1 MVRINTL
8 SKMVKKVDIKV
19 FLFLFICLG
28 LGVYYYNNEMKT
40 ERFRDKRIGPMVPG
54 TKIYNNPKCSDNR
67 PKPTNKAQCVSWDY
81 TCDPADRKVESLTTK
96 CKNLLN
102 KRITRKFISV
112 KPINGYIDKPTD
124 EAIYKAYNIF
134 NNPKYKN
141 KRIQVILKYP
151 KGRFTFN
158 YKLTDNISLG
168 FLKKIT
174 QKKGNFDFG
183 NQFFSETHDCKKL
196 QSLIILGEGSEN
208 TIFVTTD
215 SNIHAINGSG
225 ITGKIMFKGIT
236 FSRDHLSSSQGKITN
251 NDFNDTTSRSDLTIK
266 IEQGFPSIKELLER
280 KEETIKHIESSKII
294 NDSNCKQ
301 LSIKLYTGK
310 GFKQGNFIH
319 KYNPDGIKDKKSM
332 GQAKIFNVE
341 DLLNS
346 NSDKV
351 IIKVAAENKKS
362 WKKGDNIAIKIKS
375 GGFPYYLW
383 GENGEISFVDIK
395 WTHKTRGIIRGRW
408 DRVYMDRIHI
418 PNTSV
423 NNIRPYIASSGGGPQ
438 IGGETDGYKCD
449 FVKKFELKN
458 SSIMNSGDDNLG
470 LFHIQNCTIDNIVTN
485 NAFGRNIL
493 FHHTSKCKMS
503 NITTDLEGRFEY
515 NYKNEKGINDL
526 LNDGNKKCID
536 IDVVLKNVPKSLR
549 KEYKPGIIKTDI
561 VQNPIQIPLFMK
573 SEAVRNTTYEYKLF
587 DPRTTNG
594 QNQQKSFK
602 DSNIRYKDRNKK
614 SIKKCNGNPEYS
626 YCNHLKVGQCD
637 LPGQKVYCPVT
648 CGICDES

>member
-1 MVRINTL
+1 MVKIKSI
-8 SKMVKKVDIKV
+8 SKMVKKVNIKV
-19 FLFLFICLG
+19 IFIFICLG
-28 LGVYYYNNEMKT
+28 LLIYFYFYKYEMKT
-40 ERFRDKRIGPMVPG
+40 ERFRDKRIRPTVPG
-54 TKIYNNPKCSDNR
+54 TKMTSNPESSYNLPKT
-67 PKPTNKAQCVSWDY
+67 TNKAQCVSWDY
-81 TCDPADRKVESLTTK
+81 KCDPADRKVESLTTK
-96 CKNLLN
+96 CTKVLN
-102 KRITRKFISV
+102 KRMKKIIIRVRNSR
-112 KPINGYIDKPTD
+112 NIDIDTETD
-124 EAIYKAYNIF
+124 KAIYKAYNYF
-134 NNPKYKN
+134 NDTKYKN

-183 NQFFSETHDCKKL
+183 NQFFSETNDCKKL
-196 QSLIILGEGSEN
+196 QSLIILGAGSDN
-208 TIFVTTD
+208 TFFVTTD
-215 SNIHAINGSG
+215 SNIHAINGSN
-225 ITGKIMFKGIT
+225 ITGNISFKGIT
-236 FSRDHLSSSQGKITN
+236 FSRDQISSSQGKITN
-251 NDFNDTTSRSDLTIK
+251 NDFKVKENISSLTIK
-266 IEQGFPSIKELLER
+266 IDPGFPSIKELLQR
-280 KEETIKHIESSKII
+280 KKNTV
-294 NDSNCKQ
+294 
-301 LSIKLYTGK
+301 SIKLYTGK
-310 GFKQGNFIH
+310 PFNQGNYIH
-319 KYNPDGIKDKKSM
+319 KYNQDGTIDRESD
-332 GQAKIFNVE
+332 QARIINVL
-341 DLLNS
+341 DFLPSSTTSDNS
-346 NSDKV
+346 DNYDKV
-351 IIKVAAENKKS
+351 IIKVAAENKMS
-362 WKKGDNIAIKIKS
+362 WQVGDNIAIKIKS

>member
-1 MVRINTL
+1 MVKIKSI
-8 SKMVKKVDIKV
+8 SKMVKKVNIKV
-19 FLFLFICLG
+19 IFIFICLG
-28 LGVYYYNNEMKT
+28 LLIYFYFYKYEMKT
-40 ERFRDKRIGPMVPG
+40 ERFRDKRIRPTVPG
-54 TKIYNNPKCSDNR
+54 TKMTSNPESSYNLPKT
-67 PKPTNKAQCVSWDY
+67 TNKAQCVSWDY
-81 TCDPADRKVESLTTK
+81 KCDPADRKVESLTTK
-96 CKNLLN
+96 CTKVLN
-102 KRITRKFISV
+102 KRMKKIIIRVRNSR
-112 KPINGYIDKPTD
+112 NIDIDTETD
-124 EAIYKAYNIF
+124 KAIYKAYNYF
-134 NNPKYKN
+134 NDTKYKN

-183 NQFFSETHDCKKL
+183 NQFFSETNDCKKL
-196 QSLIILGEGSEN
+196 QSLIILGAGSDN
-208 TIFVTTD
+208 TFFVTTD
-215 SNIHAINGSG
+215 SNIHAINGSN
-225 ITGKIMFKGIT
+225 ITGIISFKGIT
-236 FSRDHLSSSQGKITN
+236 FSRDQISSSQGKITN
-251 NDFNDTTSRSDLTIK
+251 NDFKVKENISSLTIK
-266 IEQGFPSIKELLER
+266 IDPGFPSIKELLQR
-280 KEETIKHIESSKII
+280 KKNTV
-294 NDSNCKQ
+294 
-301 LSIKLYTGK
+301 SIKLYTGK
-310 GFKQGNFIH
+310 PFNQGNYIH
-319 KYNPDGIKDKKSM
+319 KYNQDGTIDRESD
-332 GQAKIFNVE
+332 QARIINVL
-341 DLLNS
+341 DFLPSSTTSDNS
-346 NSDKV
+346 DNYDKV
-351 IIKVAAENKKS
+351 IIKVAAENKMS
-362 WKKGDNIAIKIKS
+362 WQVGDNIAIKIKS

-515 NYKNEKGINDL
+515 NYKNRKGINDL
-526 LNDGNKKCID
+526 LNDGNKKCIT
-536 IDVVLKNVPKSLR
+536 VVLKNVPKSLR
-549 KEYKPGIIKTDI
+549 KEYNPPSTDTDI
-561 VQNPIQIPLFMK
+561 VKKPIHIPF
-573 SEAVRNTTYEYKLF
+573 SVAWTYTLV

-594 QNQQKSFK
+594 QNQQKRFK
-602 DSNIRYKDRNKK
+602 DSNILYKDRNKK

>member
-1 MVRINTL
+1 MVKIKSI
-8 SKMVKKVDIKV
+8 SKMVKKVNIKV
-19 FLFLFICLG
+19 IFIFICLG
-28 LGVYYYNNEMKT
+28 LLIYFYFYKYEMKT
-40 ERFRDKRIGPMVPG
+40 ERFRDKRIRPTVPG
-54 TKIYNNPKCSDNR
+54 TKMTSNPESSYNLPKT
-67 PKPTNKAQCVSWDY
+67 TNKAQCVSWDY
-81 TCDPADRKVESLTTK
+81 KCDPADRKVESLTTK
-96 CKNLLN
+96 CTKVLN
-102 KRITRKFISV
+102 KRMKKIIIRVRNSR
-112 KPINGYIDKPTD
+112 NIDIDTETD
-124 EAIYKAYNIF
+124 KAIYKAYNYF
-134 NNPKYKN
+134 NDTKYKN

-183 NQFFSETHDCKKL
+183 NQFFSETNDCKKL
-196 QSLIILGEGSEN
+196 QSLIILGAGSDN
-208 TIFVTTD
+208 TFFVTTD
-215 SNIHAINGSG
+215 SNIHAINGSN
-225 ITGKIMFKGIT
+225 ITGNISFKGIT
-236 FSRDHLSSSQGKITN
+236 FSRDQISSSQGKITN
-251 NDFNDTTSRSDLTIK
+251 NDFKVKENISSLTIK
-266 IEQGFPSIKELLER
+266 IDPGFPSIKELLQR
-280 KEETIKHIESSKII
+280 KKNTV
-294 NDSNCKQ
+294 
-301 LSIKLYTGK
+301 SIKLYTGK
-310 GFKQGNFIH
+310 PFNQGNYIH
-319 KYNPDGIKDKKSM
+319 KYNQDGTIDRESD
-332 GQAKIFNVE
+332 QARIINVL
-341 DLLNS
+341 DFLPSSTTSDNS
-346 NSDKV
+346 DNYDKV
-351 IIKVAAENKKS
+351 IIKVAAENKMS
-362 WKKGDNIAIKIKS
+362 WQVGDNIAIKIKS

-515 NYKNEKGINDL
+515 NYKNRKGINDL
-526 LNDGNKKCID
+526 LNDGNKKCIT
-536 IDVVLKNVPKSLR
+536 VVLKNVPKSLR
-549 KEYKPGIIKTDI
+549 KEYNPPSTDTDI
-561 VQNPIQIPLFMK
+561 VKKPIHIPF
-573 SEAVRNTTYEYKLF
+573 SVAWTYTLV

-594 QNQQKSFK
+594 QNQQKRFK
-602 DSNIRYKDRNKK
+602 DSNILYKDRNKK

-648 CGICDES
+648 CGICNES

>member
-1 MVRINTL
+1 MVKIKSI
-8 SKMVKKVDIKV
+8 SKMVKKVNIKV
-19 FLFLFICLG
+19 IFIFICLG
-28 LGVYYYNNEMKT
+28 LLIYFYFYKYEMKT
-40 ERFRDKRIGPMVPG
+40 ERFRDKRIRPTVPG
-54 TKIYNNPKCSDNR
+54 TKMTSNPESSYNLPKT
-67 PKPTNKAQCVSWDY
+67 TNKAQCVSWDY
-81 TCDPADRKVESLTTK
+81 KCDPADRKVESLTTK
-96 CKNLLN
+96 CTKVLN
-102 KRITRKFISV
+102 KRMKKIIIRVRNSR
-112 KPINGYIDKPTD
+112 NIDIDTETD
-124 EAIYKAYNIF
+124 KAIYKAYNYF
-134 NNPKYKN
+134 NDTKYKN

-183 NQFFSETHDCKKL
+183 NQFFSETNDCKKL
-196 QSLIILGEGSEN
+196 QSLIILGAGSDN
-208 TIFVTTD
+208 TFFVTTD
-215 SNIHAINGSG
+215 SNIHAINGSN
-225 ITGKIMFKGIT
+225 ITGNISFKGIT
-236 FSRDHLSSSQGKITN
+236 FSRDQISSSQGKITN
-251 NDFNDTTSRSDLTIK
+251 NDFKVKENISSLTIK
-266 IEQGFPSIKELLER
+266 IDPGFPSIKELLQR
-280 KEETIKHIESSKII
+280 KKNTV
-294 NDSNCKQ
+294 
-301 LSIKLYTGK
+301 SIKLYTGK
-310 GFKQGNFIH
+310 PFNQGNYIH
-319 KYNPDGIKDKKSM
+319 KYNQDGTIDRESD
-332 GQAKIFNVE
+332 QARIINVL
-341 DLLNS
+341 DFLPSSTTSDNS
-346 NSDKV
+346 DNYDKV
-351 IIKVAAENKKS
+351 IIKVAAENKMS
-362 WKKGDNIAIKIKS
+362 WQVGDNIAIKIKS

-561 VQNPIQIPLFMK
+561 VQKPIQIPLFMK

>member
-1 MVRINTL
+1 MVKIKSI
-8 SKMVKKVDIKV
+8 SKMVKKVNIKV
-19 FLFLFICLG
+19 IFIFICLG
-28 LGVYYYNNEMKT
+28 LLIYFYFYKYEMKT
-40 ERFRDKRIGPMVPG
+40 ERFRDKRIRPTVPG
-54 TKIYNNPKCSDNR
+54 TKMTSNPESSYNLPKT
-67 PKPTNKAQCVSWDY
+67 TNKAQCVSWDY
-81 TCDPADRKVESLTTK
+81 KCDPADRKVESLTTK
-96 CKNLLN
+96 CTKVLN
-102 KRITRKFISV
+102 KRMKKIIIRVRNSR
-112 KPINGYIDKPTD
+112 NIDIDTETD
-124 EAIYKAYNIF
+124 KAIYKAYNYF
-134 NNPKYKN
+134 NDTKYKN

-158 YKLTDNISLG
+158 YKLTDNISLR
-168 FLKKIT
+168 FLKEIT

-183 NQFFSETHDCKKL
+183 NQFFSETNDCKKL
-196 QSLIILGEGSEN
+196 QSLIILGAGSDN
-208 TIFVTTD
+208 TFFVTTD
-215 SNIHAINGSG
+215 SNIHAINGSN
-225 ITGKIMFKGIT
+225 ITGNISFKGIT
-236 FSRDHLSSSQGKITN
+236 FSRDQISSSQGKITN
-251 NDFNDTTSRSDLTIK
+251 NDFKVKENISSLTIK
-266 IEQGFPSIKELLER
+266 IDPGFPSIKELLQR
-280 KEETIKHIESSKII
+280 KKNTV
-294 NDSNCKQ
+294 
-301 LSIKLYTGK
+301 SIKLYTGK
-310 GFKQGNFIH
+310 PFNQGNYIH
-319 KYNPDGIKDKKSM
+319 KYNQDGTIDRESD
-332 GQAKIFNVE
+332 QARIINVL
-341 DLLNS
+341 DFLPSSTTSDNS
-346 NSDKV
+346 DNYDKV

-561 VQNPIQIPLFMK
+561 VQKPIQIPLFMK